1 MALATLHNPT
11 VAHQIQLFEQELSQ
25 GISEGL
31 GCDALGLVA
40 LCQRLGIIVLGEDCA
55 DKSLQPSHTE
65 KRRKQTKTQTQIVT
79 EVCLGSQSC
88 RFSVL
93 SRKERFKDMLEA
105 FPSGWQVGKATAE
118 EVLEKIHQQIK
129 RFGERHG
136 WAKMGKNGFLL
147 KQHIVHKLWLLMSNS
162 LGINQSQIRWK
173 DWRVA
178 TMDRLFFD
186 GQGLFRNAP
195 RHWTD
200 MQRFISVAPEVP
212 VSMHWHWMCL
222 VGQHPIN
229 PNGFAEKLC
238 EFIEAGCEDDTQA
251 AARAIFEAERER
263 LSASKFAAPSPL
275 AVLRGLW
282 QSGALD
288 VEARTARTLAIGT
301 NRRLRDKTSVSN
313 VPGVPCAGRAC
324 SPACNAKGSG
334 ALSPACRAK
343 GSGALS
349 PACRAMG
356 GRSPSAACPAM
367 GSGTH
372 LPAGLAGVARTAPLD
387 ELPDESAIDASAAD
401 CAANFRKRPK
411 GSSQLSAKRKRQP
424 SRPKQPR
431 QPKCQHGS

>member
-25 GISEGL
+25 CISEGL

-40 LCQRLGIIVLGEDCA
+40 LCQRLGIIVPGEDCA
-55 DKSLQPSHTE
+55 E
-65 KRRKQTKTQTQIVT
+65 RRKQRKTQTQIVT

-105 FPSGWQVGKATAE
+105 FPSGWQDGKATAE
-118 EVLEKIHQQIK
+118 EVLEKIHQDIT

-136 WAKMGKNGFLL
+136 WAKLGQDGFLL
-147 KQHIVHKLWLLMSNS
+147 KQHIVHKLWLVLSRS
-162 LGINQSQIRWK
+162 RGTDQSQIRWR

-178 TMDRLFFD
+178 NMDRLFFY

-195 RHWTD
+195 RHWTE
-200 MQRFISVAPEVP
+200 MQRFMSVAPEVP

-222 VGQHPIN
+222 VSRATSGKHPIN
-229 PNGFAEKLC
+229 PNGFAEKVR

-251 AARAIFEAERER
+251 GARAVFEAERER

-288 VEARTARTLAIGT
+288 VEAHTARTPAICT
-301 NRRLRDKTSVSN
+301 HRRLRNKTSVSN
-313 VPGVPCAGRAC
+313 VPGVPCAGSAC
-324 SPACNAKGSG
+324 SPACNAEGSG

-343 GSGALS
+343 GSGAFS
-349 PACRAMG
+349 PVCRAMG
-356 GRSPSAACPAM
+356 GRSPSAACLAM

-372 LPAGLAGVARTAPLD
+372 LPTGLPGVARATPLG
-387 ELPDESAIDASAAD
+387 ELPDETAIDASSAD
-401 CAANFRKRPK
+401 AIVRKRPK
-411 GSSQLSAKRKRQP
+411 GSVQLSAKRKRQP
-424 SRPKQPR
+424 SRPKQSR